1 MEGGMTIDPRV
12 LREIAIFC
20 RQALWTLLIV
30 PAAAIA
36 WVVLAV
42 LSQKYFYYVRPI
54 VQAMSSAGGGMT
66 TDPPSARGVL
76 LQQIP
81 IGTDASRA
89 LADLTGEGF
98 GCAPKL
104 ASPGERVTCGL
115 RAPTFIGWTS
125 WTIELQFDES
135 NRLAGARVEIY
146 NVGL

>member
-1 MEGGMTIDPRV
+1 MTIDPRV
-12 LREIAIFC
+12 LREIAIFY
-20 RQALWTLLIV
+20 RQARWTLLIV
-30 PAAAIA
+30 PVAAIA
-36 WVVLAV
+36 WVVLAVTWGV

-54 VQAMSSAGGGMT
+54 VQAMTSAGMRMT
-66 TDPPSARGVL
+66 TDSPSARDVL
-76 LQQIP
+76 LQHIP
-81 IGTDASRA
+81 IGTDATRA

-98 GCAPKL
+98 GCAPKP
-104 ASPGERVTCGL
+104 ASSGDRVTCGL